1 MRLLSK
7 LLIFLSWISFLGIF
21 VLPAFGSRIK
31 DLTTIAGQ
39 RDNQLVGYG
48 LVVGLAGDGD
58 SQQAEYTVK
67 SIANMLERFG
77 VSVAPDDL
85 RSNNVAAVMV
95 TADIDAFVQEGSRVD
110 VVVSSIGDADSLLGG
125 VLLQTPLLGADNNVY
140 AVAQGSLII
149 GGFFAGDVGG
159 TSIQK
164 NHPTVAQLPGGG
176 IMERTIDTQILENG
190 ALTLVLENPDYA
202 AASMMEEAINRY
214 FPGAAKALSAQ
225 NLRIEI
231 PETYKESETTFIASI
246 EAIQVET
253 DLTARIVMDERTGT
267 IVATSDVRIL
277 PVAVS
282 HGNITVSVTRNP
294 IISQPGA
301 FSPGQTVLDQTNEIS
316 AVEMLG
322 GFRVVESLPTLSDLT
337 SSLNSLGV
345 SSRDM
350 MVILQSLKTAGALH
364 AELIIE

>member
-1 MRLLSK
+1 MSIRYKCLSLLYWMVVLGT
-7 LLIFLSWISFLGIF
+7 LL
-21 VLPAFGSRIK
+21 LPAHASRIK

-58 SQQAEYTVK
+58 SQQAEYTVQ

-77 VSVAPDDL
+77 VSVEPNDL

-95 TADIDAFVQEGSRVD
+95 TADIDAFVQEGSRID
-110 VVVSSIGDADSLLGG
+110 VVVSSIGDADSLVGG

-149 GGFFAGDVGG
+149 GGFFVGDGGG
-159 TSIQK
+159 TSVQK
-164 NHPTVAQLPGGG
+164 NHPTVAQLPGGA
-176 IMERTIDTQILENG
+176 IMERTINTRILENG
-190 ALTLVLENPDYA
+190 ALTLLLDNPDYA
-202 AASMMEEAINRY
+202 AAAMMEEAINRY

-225 NLRIEI
+225 NLRIQI
-231 PETYKESETTFIASI
+231 PESYQNSATTFIASI
-246 EAIQVET
+246 EAIPVET
-253 DLTARIVMDERTGT
+253 DLTARVVMDERTGT

-282 HGNITVSVTRNP
+282 HGNITVSVARQP

-301 FSPGQTVLDQTNEIS
+301 FAGGETVQDQVEDIDV
-316 AVEMLG
+316 VEMRG
-322 GFRVVESLPTLSDLT
+322 GFSIVESSPTLSDLT
-337 SSLNSLGV
+337 TSLNALGV

-350 MVILQSLKTAGALH
+350 MVILQSLKSAGALH

>member
-1 MRLLSK
+1 MSFRSK
-7 LLIFLSWISFLGIF
+7 LRTLLPWIGLLAIF
-21 VLPAFGSRIK
+21 VLPASGSRIK
-31 DLTTIAGQ
+31 DITTIAGQ

-85 RSNNVAAVMV
+85 RSSNVAAVMV
-95 TADIDAFVQEGSRVD
+95 TADIDAFVQEGSRID
-110 VVVSSIGDADSLLGG
+110 VVVSSLGDADSLAGG

-140 AVAQGSLII
+140 AVAQGSLIL
-149 GGFFAGDVGG
+149 GGFFVGDGGG
-159 TSIQK
+159 TSVQK
-164 NHPTVAQLPGGG
+164 NHPTVAQLPGGA
-176 IMERTIDTQILENG
+176 IMERTINTQILENG
-190 ALTLVLENPDYA
+190 ALTLLLDNPDYA
-202 AASMMEEAINRY
+202 AASMMQEAINRY
-214 FPGAAKALSAQ
+214 FPGTAKALSAQ

-231 PETYKESETTFIASI
+231 PESYKESETAFIASI

-282 HGNITVSVTRNP
+282 HGSITVSVSRTP
-294 IISQPGA
+294 LVSQPGA
-301 FSPGQTVLDQTNEIS
+301 FSEGQTVQDETEDIEV
-316 AVEMLG
+316 VEVNG
-322 GFRVVESLPTLSDLT
+322 GFSIVESSPTLSDLT
-337 SSLNSLGV
+337 TSLNALGV

-350 MVILQSLKTAGALH
+350 MVILQSLKRAGALH